1 MPRNSA
7 RTPDGR
13 LLAGDLQLRIS
24 ALLCPDMLR
33 LRTRLLRRDIVA
45 RLGCC
50 DGTATRA
57 IAKARVIAGIER
69 RMFRGQ

>member
-13 LLAGDLQLRIS
+13 LLAGDLELRIS
-24 ALLCPDMLR
+24 AVLCTDLLR

-45 RLGCC
+45 VYGCC
-50 DGTATRA
+50 DGTARRA

-69 RMFRGQ
+69 RMLCGQ